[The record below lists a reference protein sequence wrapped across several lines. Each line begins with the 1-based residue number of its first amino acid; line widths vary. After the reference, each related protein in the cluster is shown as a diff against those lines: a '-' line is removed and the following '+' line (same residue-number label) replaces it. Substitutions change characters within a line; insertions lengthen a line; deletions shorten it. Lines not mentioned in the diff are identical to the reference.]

1 MEKSP
6 QLGTCSSSPRRSLTE
21 ASAALCA
28 LAEHPPIKTLL
39 AALAPAEL
47 YLVGGTVRDAFYESA
62 KTDLDCA
69 TPLTAEEV
77 KKLCEAK
84 GLRVIDTG
92 IQHGTVLV
100 LVDDVHI
107 EVTTFRVPSSRET
120 HHTARDIATDL
131 CGRDFTINAIAF
143 DLKTSTI
150 VDPFHGIQDLEA
162 SLLRG
167 VENAAA
173 RFVED
178 PLRILRMIRFGN
190 AQGRAI
196 EPSTLAAAKL
206 HANLLSKISCERIKA
221 ELDKILLSPL
231 PHEGIKS
238 IHEIG
243 ALPYTIPELI
253 PAVGFEQNKFHIH
266 DVFEHTMWVL
276 ERTPADL
283 ILRWSALF
291 HDAGKPHTLSVDP
304 DGSRHFYSHETVS
317 EELSKKRMKDLRFS
331 TDDSRTIAK
340 IVRHHMRPLDCG
352 APGVRR
358 LIRDLGPDL
367 ARWRIF
373 KSADAPPTIPEEDFL
388 QAASRFDKLLA
399 SEQSKMAGPAYGK
412 LAISG
417 EDLITLGI
425 QPGPT
430 MGAILKQL
438 EEIVIE
444 DPSKNTRESLLAE
457 ATKRSGR

>member
-1 MEKSP
+1 M
-6 QLGTCSSSPRRSLTE
+6 
-21 ASAALCA
+21 AALS
-28 LAEHPPIKTLL
+28 
-39 AALAPAEL
+39 PAEL

-69 TPLTAEEV
+69 TSLTAEEV
-77 KKLCEAK
+77 KRRCEAK

-100 LVDDVHI
+100 LVDAIHI
-107 EVTTFRVPSSRET
+107 EVTTFRVPSSRDI
-120 HHTARDIATDL
+120 HQTARDIVTDL

-143 DLKTSTI
+143 DLRTSTI
-150 VDPFHGIQDLEA
+150 VDPFQGVRDLQG

-167 VENAAA
+167 VENAEA

-178 PLRILRMIRFGN
+178 PLRILRMIRFGS
-190 AQGRAI
+190 AQGRSI
-196 EPSTLAAAKL
+196 DPSTLTAAEL
-206 HANLLSKISCERIKA
+206 HVNLLDKISRERIKA

-231 PHEGIKS
+231 PHEGIKA
-238 IHEIG
+238 IHQIG

-291 HDAGKPHTLSVDP
+291 HDVGKPHTLSVDP

-331 TDDSRTIAK
+331 TEDTKTIAK

-367 ARWRIF
+367 PRWRIF
-373 KSADAPPTIPEEDFL
+373 KSADAPPIIPEADFL
-388 QAASRFDKLLA
+388 QTASRFDKLLS

-412 LAISG
+412 LAVTG
-417 EDLITLGI
+417 EDLIALGVS
-425 QPGPT
+425 PGPA

-444 DPSKNTRESLLAE
+444 DPSKNTKENLLEE
-457 ATKRSGR
+457 AKKRSKR

>member
-1 MEKSP
+1 MEKSR
-6 QLGTCSSSPRRSLTE
+6 QLGTYSSSPRQSLTE

-39 AALAPAEL
+39 AALCPAEL

-69 TPLTAEEV
+69 TPLSAEEV

-100 LVDDVHI
+100 LVDNIHI

-131 CGRDFTINAIAF
+131 RGRDFTINAIAF

-167 VENAAA
+167 VESAAA

-196 EPSTLAAAKL
+196 EPSTLAAAK
-206 HANLLSKISCERIKA
+206 HHVNLLSKISRERIKA

-231 PHEGIKS
+231 PHEGIRS

-276 ERTPADL
+276 QRTPADL
-283 ILRWSALF
+283 VLRWSALF
-291 HDAGKPHTLSVDP
+291 HDVGKPHTLSVDP
-304 DGSRHFYSHETVS
+304 DGSRHFYSHEIVS

-352 APGVRR
+352 APGMRR
-358 LIRDLGPDL
+358 LLRDLGQDL

-373 KSADAPPTIPEEDFL
+373 NSADAPPTVPEEDFF

-417 EDLITLGI
+417 DDLITLGI

-438 EEIVIE
+438 EEIVID
-444 DPSKNTRESLLAE
+444 DPSKNTKEILLAE
-457 ATKRSGR
+457 ATRRSGQ